1 MGTPSTS
8 AARVRAPEPTIAPIT
23 SLASRVLSGDIVLP
37 KFQRAFVWS
46 PQQILYLLDSVRRNY
61 PIGSL
66 LMWRTTAKL
75 ASGHEIAGLDTVP
88 QHEGAPVHY
97 VLDGQQ
103 RLASLVG
110 ALHGSGPT
118 WDIAYDLEREEFLH
132 LTEDAPTGP
141 HIMPVRHLT
150 SVGAMMSW
158 IRRDN
163 PPVELQERAQALSDQ
178 FAHYQVP
185 VVTLLDVSE
194 EDSARIF
201 ERINSTGTSMDI
213 VDLIRAGTW
222 SKDFDLKDEIEQLL
236 QVLDAKNYG
245 RVDAK
250 TMLRTISAAAG
261 FGFSTKSIHELR
273 GLDRSR
279 LRSAVTEA
287 GKAAER
293 AVDFLATQIGTPQA
307 EALPYYNQFAV
318 LVELFRQLPK
328 PTAAQY
334 DAVARWFW
342 LTASGEYFKGWRESQ
357 MGPDLA
363 AVTEFAAGYSA
374 EIETGAALPRSILW
388 QRAQFSRQNA
398 PSKLL
403 VLLMSYEKPLDLN
416 TGRVID
422 VADALSWQNG
432 KQFHHFFPRAYLK
445 SEGVSAGRA
454 NVCGNLIMLSAITNN
469 WISDRRPSAYL
480 RDLADWHGEDELRA
494 RLRTCLIEED
504 AYQAALRDDYDGFLR
519 ARSETLHRR
528 LMELIGS
535 AAGNDGT
542 GEQPGPAPDVE
553 YDAPVATD
561 SGSEPVDRD
570 SVD

>member
-1 MGTPSTS
+1 M
-8 AARVRAPEPTIAPIT
+8 RAPEPTIAPIT

-37 KFQRAFVWS
+37 KFQRAFVWT

-110 ALHGSGPT
+110 ALPGSGPI

-132 LTEDAPTGP
+132 RAEDTPTGP
-141 HIMPVRHLT
+141 HIVPVRHLISAST
-150 SVGAMMSW
+150 MISW

-163 PPVELQERAQALSDQ
+163 PPDELQERAQALSDQ

-222 SKDFDLKDEIEQLL
+222 SRDFDLKDEIEQLL

-250 TMLRTISAAAG
+250 TLLRTISAAAG

-273 GLDRSR
+273 GLERQR
-279 LRSAVTEA
+279 LRSAVAEA

-293 AVDFLATQIGTPQA
+293 AVDFLSTQIGTPQA
-307 EALPYYNQFAV
+307 DALPYYNQFAV
-318 LVELFRQLPK
+318 LVELFRQLPR

-357 MGPDLA
+357 MGPDLT
-363 AVTEFAAGYSA
+363 AVTQFAAGRST
-374 EIETGAALPRSILW
+374 EIETGAALPRSVLW

-403 VLLMSYEKPLDLN
+403 VLLMSYEKPLDLE
-416 TGRVID
+416 TGRLID
-422 VADALSWQNG
+422 VADALSWQNT
-432 KQFHHFFPRAYLK
+432 KQFHHFFPRAYLR
-445 SEGVSAGRA
+445 SEGVSAAGA

-469 WISDRRPSAYL
+469 WISDRRPSDYL
-480 RDLADWHGEDELRA
+480 KDLAAWHGEEKLRA

-504 AYQAALRDDYDGFLR
+504 AYQAALRNDYDGFLR

-528 LMELIGS
+528 LLELIGS
-535 AAGNDGT
+535 AA
-542 GEQPGPAPDVE
+542 
-553 YDAPVATD
+553 D
-561 SGSEPVDRD
+561 SGGEADGALPGTASDADGEAELPVLAGSGVEPVDRD

>member
-1 MGTPSTS
+1 MGTSSTS

-37 KFQRAFVWS
+37 KFQRAFVWT
-46 PQQILYLLDSVRRNY
+46 PQQVLYLLDSVRRNY

-110 ALHGSGPT
+110 ALHGSGAI
-118 WDIAYDLEREEFLH
+118 WEIAYDLEREEFLH

-141 HIMPVRHLT
+141 HIMPVRDVT
-150 SVGAMMSW
+150 SVSAIMSW

-163 PPVELQERAQALSDQ
+163 PDEELQRRAQALSEQ

-185 VVTLLDVSE
+185 MVTLLDVSE

-236 QVLDAKNYG
+236 QVLDAKKYG

-273 GLDRSR
+273 GLSR
-279 LRSAVTEA
+279 QQLQDAVTDA
-287 GKAAER
+287 GRAAAR
-293 AVDFLATQIGTPQA
+293 AVDFLSTQIRTPQA

-318 LVELFRQLPK
+318 LAELFRQLPK

-334 DAVARWFW
+334 EAVTRWFW

-357 MGPDLA
+357 MGPDLS
-363 AVTEFAAGYSA
+363 AVTEFAAGRST
-374 EIETGAALPRSILW
+374 EVETAAALPRALLW

-403 VLLMSYEKPLDLN
+403 VLLMSYEKPVDLN
-416 TGRVID
+416 TGLVID

-445 SEGVSAGRA
+445 KEGVKTGKD
-454 NVCGNLIMLSAITNN
+454 NVCANLIMLSAITNN

-480 RDLADWHGEDELRA
+480 KDLAGWHGEDVLRA

-504 AYQAALRDDYDGFLR
+504 AYQAALRDDYDAFLR

-535 AAGNDGT
+535 EAGSSGDGDAF
-542 GEQPGPAPDVE
+542 GPSPDLE
-553 YDAPVATD
+553 PDPPVAV
-561 SGSEPVDRD
+561 GSEPLDRD

>member
-1 MGTPSTS
+1 MGMSPVT
-8 AARVRAPEPTIAPIT
+8 AAQVRAPEPTIAPIT
-23 SLASRVLSGDIVLP
+23 SLASRVLTGDIVLP
-37 KFQRAFVWS
+37 KFQRAFVWT
-46 PQQILYLLDSVRRNY
+46 PQQVLFLLDSVRRNY

-110 ALHGSGPT
+110 ALHGSGPV
-118 WDIAYDLEREEFLH
+118 WEIAYDLEREEFLH
-132 LTEDAPTGP
+132 LTEEAPTGP

-158 IRRDN
+158 ILQDN
-163 PPVELQERAQALSDQ
+163 PNEELQRRAQALSEQ
-178 FAHYQVP
+178 FSHYQVP
-185 VVTLLDVSE
+185 IVTLLDVSE

-236 QVLDAKNYG
+236 QVLDAKKYG

-273 GLDRSR
+273 GLNRQQ
-279 LRSAVTEA
+279 LHAAVEEA
-287 GKAAER
+287 GKAAAR
-293 AVDFLATQIGTPQA
+293 AVDFLSTQIGTPQA

-318 LVELFRQLPK
+318 LVETFRQLPK
-328 PTAAQY
+328 PSAAQY

-363 AVTEFAAGYSA
+363 AVTEFAAGRST
-374 EIETGAALPRSILW
+374 EIETGAALPRSVLW

-416 TGRVID
+416 TGRHID
-422 VADALSWQNG
+422 VADALSWQNS

-445 SEGVSAGRA
+445 SQGVSAAKA

-480 RDLADWHGEDELRA
+480 KDLAHWHGEDKLRA
-494 RLRTCLIEED
+494 RLRTCFIEED

-535 AAGNDGT
+535 AAGSSDGGVLSVPT
-542 GEQPGPAPDVE
+542 PRAEPDPAE
-553 YDAPVATD
+553 ATD
-561 SGSEPVDRD
+561 SEPLDRD

>member
-1 MGTPSTS
+1 M
-8 AARVRAPEPTIAPIT
+8 
-23 SLASRVLSGDIVLP
+23 SGDIVLP
-37 KFQRAFVWS
+37 KFQRAFVWT

-110 ALHGSGPT
+110 ALHGSGAI
-118 WDIAYDLEREEFLH
+118 WEIAYDLEREEFLH

-141 HIMPVRHLT
+141 HIIPVRDLT
-150 SVGAMMSW
+150 SVGAILSW
-158 IRRDN
+158 IQRDK
-163 PPVELQERAQALSDQ
+163 PSDELQRRAQALSEQ

-185 VVTLLDVSE
+185 LVTLLDVSE

-236 QVLDAKNYG
+236 QVLDAKKYG

-273 GLDRSR
+273 GLDRQQ
-279 LRSAVTEA
+279 LQTAVADA
-287 GKAAER
+287 GKAAAR
-293 AVDFLATQIGTPQA
+293 AVDFLSTQIHTPQA

-334 DAVARWFW
+334 DAVTRWFW

-357 MGPDLA
+357 MGPDLT
-363 AVTEFAAGYSA
+363 AVTEFAADRSK
-374 EIETGAALPRSILW
+374 EIETAAALPRSVLW

-403 VLLMSYEKPLDLN
+403 VLLMSYEKPVDLN
-416 TGRVID
+416 TGRIID

-432 KQFHHFFPRAYLK
+432 KQFHHFFPRAYLRK
-445 SEGVSAGRA
+445 EGVKAGKD
-454 NVCGNLIMLSAITNN
+454 NVCGNLITLSAITNN

-480 RDLADWHGEDELRA
+480 KDLVGWHGEDVLRE

-504 AYQAALRDDYDGFLR
+504 AYQAALRNDYDAFLR

-528 LMELIGS
+528 LLELIGS
-535 AAGNDGT
+535 AAGSSGDANAFT
-542 GEQPGPAPDVE
+542 PSPDPE
-553 YDAPVATD
+553 PDAPVAD
-561 SGSEPVDRD
+561 GSEPLDRD

>member
-1 MGTPSTS
+1 MGTSPVSP
-8 AARVRAPEPTIAPIT
+8 AQVRAPEPTIAPIT
-23 SLASRVLSGDIVLP
+23 SLASRVLTGDIVLP
-37 KFQRAFVWS
+37 KFQRAFVWT

-110 ALHGSGPT
+110 ALHGSGPI
-118 WDIAYDLEREEFLH
+118 WEIAYNLEREEFLH
-132 LTEDAPTGP
+132 LTEDSPTGP
-141 HIMPVRHLT
+141 HIMPIRHLT
-150 SVGAMMSW
+150 SVKAMMSW
-158 IRRDN
+158 IRRESPN
-163 PPVELQERAQALSDQ
+163 EELQCRAEALSDQ
-178 FAHYQVP
+178 FTLYQVP
-185 VVTLLDVSE
+185 VVTLLDVSGA
-194 EDSARIF
+194 DSARIF

-222 SKDFDLKDEIEQLL
+222 SEHFDLKDEIEQLL
-236 QVLDAKNYG
+236 QVLDAKKYG

-250 TMLRTISAAAG
+250 TMLRTIAAAAG

-273 GLDRSR
+273 GLNRQQ
-279 LRSAVTEA
+279 LRAAVAEA
-287 GKAAER
+287 GKAAAR
-293 AVDFLATQIGTPQA
+293 AVDFLSTQIHTPQA

-328 PTAAQY
+328 PTATQY
-334 DAVARWFW
+334 DAVTRWFW

-363 AVTEFAAGYSA
+363 AVTDFATGQST
-374 EIETGAALPRSILW
+374 EIETGAALPRDILW

-422 VADALSWQNG
+422 VADALSWQNT

-445 SEGVSAGRA
+445 KEGVKTGKD

-480 RDLADWHGEDELRA
+480 KDLADWHGEEVLRT

-504 AYQAALRDDYDGFLR
+504 AYQAALRDDYDAFLR
-519 ARSETLHRR
+519 ARSATLHRR
-528 LMELIGS
+528 LLELIGS
-535 AAGNDGT
+535 AAGSSGDGAT
-542 GEQPGPAPDVE
+542 SAPSPDVE
-553 YDAPVATD
+553 PDPPVAA
-561 SGSEPVDRD
+561 GSEPLDRD

>member
-1 MGTPSTS
+1 MSLVQ
-8 AARVRAPEPTIAPIT
+8 VRAPEPTIAPIS
-23 SLASRVLSGDIVLP
+23 SLAQRVLSGDIVLP
-37 KFQRAFVWS
+37 KFQRAFVWT

-75 ASGHEIAGLDTVP
+75 ASGHEIAGLDTVT
-88 QHEGAPVHY
+88 QHEGAHVHY

-110 ALHGSGPT
+110 ALHGSGPS
-118 WDIAYDLEREEFLH
+118 WSIAYDLEREEFLH
-132 LTEDAPTGP
+132 LTEEAPTGP
-141 HIMPVRHLT
+141 HIVPVRHLT
-150 SVGAMMSW
+150 SVGAMLSW
-158 IRRDN
+158 IRQEN
-163 PPVELQERAQALSDQ
+163 PNGELQLRAQALSEQ
-178 FAHYQVP
+178 LAHYQVP
-185 VVTLLDVSE
+185 IVTLLDVSE

-222 SKDFDLKDEIEQLL
+222 SEDFDLKDEIEQLL
-236 QVLDAKNYG
+236 QVLDAKKYG

-250 TMLRTISAAAG
+250 TMLRTIAAAAG

-273 GLDRSR
+273 GIDRQQ
-279 LRSAVTEA
+279 LQAAVADA
-287 GKAAER
+287 GKAAAR
-293 AVDFLATQIGTPQA
+293 AVDFLSTQICTPQA

-328 PTAAQY
+328 PKAAQY
-334 DAVARWFW
+334 DAVTRWFW
-342 LTASGEYFKGWRESQ
+342 LTASGEYFRGWRESQ
-357 MGPDLA
+357 MGPDLT
-363 AVTEFAAGYSA
+363 AVTEFAAGRST
-374 EIETGAALPRSILW
+374 EIETGAAPPRSNLW
-388 QRAQFSRQNA
+388 QRSQFSRQNA

-445 SEGVSAGRA
+445 KQGVQGGQD

-480 RDLADWHGEDELRA
+480 KDLADWNGEEVLRE

-504 AYQAALRDDYDGFLR
+504 AYQAALCDDYDGFLR

-528 LMELIGS
+528 LTELIGS
-535 AAGNDGT
+535 AAGSAESGGT
-542 GEQPGPAPDVE
+542 SGPSPHVDPDPPEAV
-553 YDAPVATD
+553 
-561 SGSEPVDRD
+561 GSEPLDRD

>member
-1 MGTPSTS
+1 M
-8 AARVRAPEPTIAPIT
+8 
-23 SLASRVLSGDIVLP
+23 SGDIVLP
-37 KFQRAFVWS
+37 KFQRAFVWT

-75 ASGHEIAGLDTVP
+75 ASGHEVAGLDTVP

-110 ALHGSGPT
+110 ALHGTGPI

-132 LTEDAPTGP
+132 LTEEASAGP
-141 HIMPVRHLT
+141 QIMPVRHLT
-150 SVGAMMSW
+150 SVSAMMSW

-236 QVLDAKNYG
+236 QVLDVKNYG

-273 GLDRSR
+273 GLDKNQ

-334 DAVARWFW
+334 DAVTRWFW

-363 AVTEFAAGYSA
+363 AVTEFAAGHST
-374 EIETGAALPRSILW
+374 EIETGAALPRAILW
-388 QRAQFSRQNA
+388 QRAQFSRQNS

-403 VLLMSYEKPLDLN
+403 VLLMSYEKPRDLN
-416 TGRVID
+416 TGRLVD
-422 VADALSWQNG
+422 VADALSWQNS

-445 SEGVSAGRA
+445 SEGVSAARA
-454 NVCGNLIMLSAITNN
+454 NVCGNLIMLSAISNN

-480 RDLADWHGEDELRA
+480 SDLADWHGEDELRA

-535 AAGNDGT
+535 AAGSADAAEPFT
-542 GEQPGPAPDVE
+542 PVPAVAPD
-553 YDAPVATD
+553 ASVAAD
-561 SGSEPVDRD
+561 SGSEPIDHD

>member
-1 MGTPSTS
+1 LGTPSAS

-37 KFQRAFVWS
+37 KFQRAFVWT

-66 LMWRTTAKL
+66 LMWRTTARL

-88 QHEGAPVHY
+88 QHDGAPVHY

-110 ALHGSGPT
+110 ALHGSGAI
-118 WDIAYDLEREEFLH
+118 WEIAYDLEREEFLH

-141 HIMPVRHLT
+141 HILPVRDLT
-150 SVGAMMSW
+150 SVSAIMSW

-163 PPVELQERAQALSDQ
+163 PNDDLQSRAQALSEQ
-178 FAHYQVP
+178 FSHYQVP
-185 VVTLLDVSE
+185 MVTLLDVSE

-222 SKDFDLKDEIEQLL
+222 SKDFDLKEEIEQLL
-236 QVLDAKNYG
+236 QVLDAKKYG

-273 GLDRSR
+273 GLSR
-279 LRSAVTEA
+279 QQLQDAVADA
-287 GKAAER
+287 GKAAAR
-293 AVDFLATQIGTPQA
+293 AVDFLSTQIHTPQA

-334 DAVARWFW
+334 DAVTRWFW

-357 MGPDLA
+357 MGPDLT
-363 AVTEFAAGYSA
+363 AVTEFAAGRSG
-374 EIETGAALPRSILW
+374 EIETAAALPRSILW

-403 VLLMSYEKPLDLN
+403 VLLMSYEKPVDLN
-416 TGRVID
+416 TGRLID
-422 VADALSWQNG
+422 VADALSWQNS

-445 SEGVSAGRA
+445 KEGVKAGRD

-480 RDLADWHGEDELRA
+480 RDLAVWHGEDVLRE
-494 RLRTCLIEED
+494 RLRTCLIEEA
-504 AYQAALRDDYDGFLR
+504 AYQAALRDDYDAFLR

-535 AAGNDGT
+535 AAGSSGDGDAF
-542 GEQPGPAPDVE
+542 GPSPDLEPDPPVAPD
-553 YDAPVATD
+553 
-561 SGSEPVDRD
+561 SEPLDRD

>member
-1 MGTPSTS
+1 MGTSP
-8 AARVRAPEPTIAPIT
+8 AQVRAPEPTIAPIT
-23 SLASRVLSGDIVLP
+23 SLASRVLNGDIVLP
-37 KFQRAFVWS
+37 KFQRAFVWT

-110 ALHGSGPT
+110 ALHGSGPI
-118 WDIAYDLEREEFLH
+118 WEIAYDLEREEFLH
-132 LTEDAPTGP
+132 LTEEAPTGP

-163 PPVELQERAQALSDQ
+163 PNDELQLRAEALSEQ
-178 FAHYQVP
+178 FNQYQVP
-185 VVTLLDVSE
+185 IVTLLDVSE

-236 QVLDAKNYG
+236 LVLDAKKYG

-273 GLDRSR
+273 SLQRQQ
-279 LRSAVTEA
+279 LQEAVAEA
-287 GKAAER
+287 GKAAAR

-334 DAVARWFW
+334 DAVTRWFW
-342 LTASGEYFKGWRESQ
+342 LTASGEHFKGWRESQ
-357 MGPDLA
+357 MGPDLS
-363 AVTEFAAGYSA
+363 AVTEFAAGRSA
-374 EIETGAALPRSILW
+374 EIETDAALPRNVLW

-445 SEGVSAGRA
+445 KEGAKAGKD

-469 WISDRRPSAYL
+469 WISDRRPSDYL
-480 RDLADWHGEDELRA
+480 KDLADWHGEDVLRA
-494 RLRTCLIEED
+494 RLRTCLIEEA
-504 AYQAALRDDYDGFLR
+504 AYQAALRNDYDGFLR

-535 AAGNDGT
+535 AAGSSGG
-542 GEQPGPAPDVE
+542 GESSLPTPDVE
-553 YDAPVATD
+553 PDPPVVAGAD
-561 SGSEPVDRD
+561 DVEPVDRD

>member
-1 MGTPSTS
+1 MGTSP
-8 AARVRAPEPTIAPIT
+8 AQVRAPEPTIAPIT
-23 SLASRVLSGDIVLP
+23 SLASRVLAGDIVLP
-37 KFQRAFVWS
+37 KFQRAFVWT
-46 PQQILYLLDSVRRNY
+46 PQQVLYLLDSVRRNY

-66 LMWRTTAKL
+66 LMWRTTTKL
-75 ASGHEIAGLDTVP
+75 ASGHEIAGLDTVS
-88 QHEGAPVHY
+88 QHDGAPVHY

-110 ALHGSGPT
+110 ALHGSGPI
-118 WDIAYDLEREEFLH
+118 WEIAYDLEREEFLH
-132 LTEDAPTGP
+132 LTEESPTGP
-141 HIMPVRHLT
+141 HIMPIRHLT
-150 SVGAMMSW
+150 SVTAMMSW
-158 IRRDN
+158 IRREN
-163 PPVELQERAQALSDQ
+163 PDEELQCRAEALSDQ
-178 FAHYQVP
+178 FTHYQVP
-185 VVTLLDVSE
+185 VVTLLDVSGD
-194 EDSARIF
+194 DSARIF

-222 SKDFDLKDEIEQLL
+222 SEDFDLKDEIEQLL
-236 QVLDAKNYG
+236 QVLDAKKYG

-250 TMLRTISAAAG
+250 TMLRTIAAAAG
-261 FGFSTKSIHELR
+261 VGFSTRSIHELR
-273 GLDRSR
+273 GLNRQQ
-279 LRSAVTEA
+279 LQAAVAEA
-287 GKAAER
+287 GKAAAC
-293 AVDFLATQIGTPQA
+293 AVDFLSTQIRTPQA

-334 DAVARWFW
+334 DAVTRWFW

-357 MGPDLA
+357 MGPDLM
-363 AVTEFAAGYSA
+363 AVTEFAAGRST
-374 EIETGAALPRSILW
+374 EIETGAALPRSVLW
-388 QRAQFSRQNA
+388 QRSQFSRQNA

-445 SEGVSAGRA
+445 NQGVTAGKA

-480 RDLADWHGEDELRA
+480 KDLADWHGEDVLRA

-519 ARSETLHRR
+519 ARSETLHQR
-528 LMELIGS
+528 LIELIGS
-535 AAGNDGT
+535 ASGSSGG
-542 GEQPGPAPDVE
+542 GESSVPTPDVE
-553 YDAPVATD
+553 PDPPVAAD
-561 SGSEPVDRD
+561 SGSEPLDRD